1 MEIVN
6 NLEILQT

>member
-6 NLEILQT
+6 NLKI